1 MRTVVARA
9 AAVVAAGLLVALVPA
24 TAAWADPVVSITS
37 PGDGF
42 FAGVVQVS
50 VTATGDTGD
59 SAVAIGLQLDGTGIS
74 GSDTACPA
82 PLADPPTCTLTIP
95 WDSSAKPEY
104 LGTHTLTA
112 VFTELLPDLTT
123 TTSAVS
129 TGVSVTVEK
138 VPVVAIDSPVL
149 GSGVTG
155 SVDVAVSA
163 STDAGD
169 SDPPAF
175 IALAAT
181 PAGGSASP
189 VGAHGCGST
198 TTCSG
203 TITWNSSPFDGAVT
217 LTAKVTT
224 ANGLTRSIDL
234 AVVAETPTAAIT
246 APAAGA
252 SVSGN
257 VQVSVHATSTQAAL
271 DPLGSVGLYVDGTL
285 VDSLPC
291 AAPASGTC
299 DQVLSWDATSASIGA
314 HTLTAKVA
322 TNLGLT
328 VTSTDVG
335 VSVAPPP
342 ATVSITSPRARA
354 TVRGTVGV
362 GVTAATGG
370 VSVDVPRRVDLFLDG
385 LPLIG
390 RRCPVATSHSCTLTI
405 PWATARLAGGHRL
418 TARVT
423 TTTGGQVFSAR
434 VRVWVFTGSV
444 LRLSRVGIVPA
455 GRTVTVHGRVVST
468 TTRHGVGGASVR
480 LTKVTG
486 LGSVLVHRVTTA
498 SDGTFAYTFRALVTT
513 RVIARASA
521 PWLVTSSSSLSQPVR
536 APVRCTLAATSLRSG
551 KVGSGACTVVSLPAG
566 TAVALFYTIRGRT
579 TLLAS
584 GATRGSTIPFTFR
597 FTTRGF
603 YTLKVVIGASA
614 VYVKTTSATMGVT
627 VR

>member
-42 FAGVVQVS
+42 FAGTVQIS
-50 VTATGDTGD
+50 VTATGDSGD
-59 SAVAIGLQLDGTGIS
+59 SAVSIGLQLDGTGIS
-74 GSDTACPA
+74 GSDTACPVS
-82 PLADPPTCTLTIP
+82 LVDPPTCTLTIP

-104 LGTHTLTA
+104 LGTHSLRA
-112 VFTELLPDLTT
+112 VFTEQLPDLSTI
-123 TTSAVS
+123 
-129 TGVSVTVEK
+129 TGVSVPITVTIEK
-138 VPVVAIDSPVL
+138 VPVVAIDAPVL

-169 SDPPAF
+169 SDPPAS
-175 IALAAT
+175 ISLTAT
-181 PAGGSASP
+181 PAGGSPSP
-189 VGAHGCGST
+189 VGTHVCGSA

-203 TITWNSSPFDGAVT
+203 TITWNSSSFDGAVT

-224 ANGLTRSIDL
+224 ANGLTRSVDL
-234 AVVAETPTAAIT
+234 PVVAETPTVAIT
-246 APAAGA
+246 APTAGS

-271 DPLGSVGLYVDGTL
+271 DPLGSAGLYVDGTL

-299 DQVLSWDATSASIGA
+299 DQVLSWDATGASIGP

-322 TNLGLT
+322 TNLGIT
-328 VTSTDVG
+328 VTSADVG
-335 VSVAPPP
+335 VSVAAPP
-342 ATVSITSPRARA
+342 ATVSISSPRARA
-354 TVRGTVGV
+354 TVRGTVKV
-362 GVTAATGG
+362 GVTAATSGS
-370 VSVDVPRRVDLFLDG
+370 SVDVPRRVDIFVDG

-390 RRCPVATSHSCTLTI
+390 RRCPVATSHSCVLTI
-405 PWATARLAGGHRL
+405 PWDTARLAGGHRL

-423 TTTGGQVFSAR
+423 TTVGDQVFSAR

-444 LRLSRVGIVPA
+444 LRLSRVGVVPA

-468 TTRHGVGGASVR
+468 TTKHGVGGASVR

-521 PWLVTSSSSLSQPVR
+521 PWLVTSASSLTQPVR
-536 APVRCTLAATSLRSG
+536 APVHCALSVTSVRSG
-551 KVGSGACTVVSLPAG
+551 KIGSGACTVASLRAG
-566 TAVALFYTIRGRT
+566 TSVALYYTIRGRT

>member
-1 MRTVVARA
+1 VRTVVARA

-42 FAGVVQVS
+42 LAGIVPISVS
-50 VTATGDTGD
+50 ATGDSGD
-59 SAVAIGLQLDGTGIS
+59 TPVSIHLQLDGTDVN
-74 GSDTACPA
+74 GSDTACPVA
-82 PLADPPTCTLTIP
+82 LDDPPTCTLTIP
-95 WDSSAKPEY
+95 WDSSGS
-104 LGTHTLTA
+104 LGPHTLTA
-112 VFTELLPDLTT
+112 IFTEQLPDLTT
-123 TTSAVS
+123 TSAVS
-129 TGVSVTVEK
+129 AAVAVTVER
-138 VPVVAIDSPVL
+138 VPVVAIDSPAL
-149 GSGVTG
+149 GSAVTG
-155 SVDVAVSA
+155 SVVVAVSA

-169 SDPPAF
+169 SDPPAS
-175 IALAAT
+175 IAVTAT

-189 VGAHGCGST
+189 VGTQVCGSAA
-198 TTCSG
+198 TCSG
-203 TITWNSSPFDGAVT
+203 TITWDSSAFDGGVT

-234 AVVAETPTAAIT
+234 PVVAEAPTVAIT
-246 APAAGA
+246 APTAGA
-252 SVSGN
+252 SVAGN

-271 DPLGSVGLYVDGTL
+271 DPLGSVGLYVDGAL

-299 DQVLSWDATSASIGA
+299 DQVLSWDATGA
-314 HTLTAKVA
+314 RAGRHTLSAKVA

-328 VTSTDVG
+328 VPSAGVD
-335 VSVAPPP
+335 VSVASPP
-342 ATVSITSPRARA
+342 ATVSISSPRARA
-354 TVRGTVGV
+354 TVRGTVKV
-362 GVTAATGG
+362 GVTAATSG
-370 VSVDVPRRVDLFLDG
+370 SSIDLPRRIDLFVDG
-385 LPLIG
+385 LPSIG
-390 RRCPVATSHSCTLTI
+390 RRCPVATSHSCVLAI

-423 TTTGGQVFSAR
+423 TTAGEQVFSAR

-444 LRLSRVGIVPA
+444 LRVSRVGVVPA
-455 GRTVTVHGRVVST
+455 GRTVTMHGRVVST
-468 TTRHGVGGASVR
+468 TTKHGVGGVSVR

-486 LGSVLVHRVTTA
+486 LGSVVVHRVTTA
-498 SDGTFAYTFRALVTT
+498 SDGTFAYTFRASVTT

-521 PWLVTSSSSLSQPVR
+521 PWLVASESALLQLVR
-536 APVRCTLAATSLRSG
+536 APVRCTLSATAVRSG
-551 KVGSGACTVVSLPAG
+551 RTGSGSCTVVSLPAR
-566 TAVALFYTIRGRT
+566 TAVALYYTIRGRT

-584 GATRGSTIPFTFR
+584 GVTRGSTIPFTFR

-603 YTLKVVIGASA
+603 YTLKVVIGASP